1 MYRIGEI
8 AKLAD
13 VTPDT
18 IRYYEKQQ
26 MMEHEVRTEGGF
38 RLYTESDLQRLKF
51 IRYAR
56 QLGFT
61 LESIRELLSIRVDP
75 EHHTCQESKGIVQER
90 LQEVEA
96 RIAELQTMQRSL
108 QRLNDACCGKAHS
121 SVYCSI
127 LEALEQGASGTTTGC
142 LFLELPGLH
151 SRRKLLQTGDIMS
164 RYQHT
169 KGQIKDNAIE
179 ALLHDPLFRQRVEK
193 NKKGKGSYL
202 RKGKHGNRGNWEA
215 SGKKVINFF
224 TTGLLVSVSA

>member
-38 RLYTESDLQRLKF
+38 RLYTKSDLQRLKF

-108 QRLNDACCGKAHS
+108 QRLNDACCGKSHS

-127 LEALEQGASGTTTGC
+127 LEALEQGASGTTSGC
-142 LFLELPGLH
+142 
-151 SRRKLLQTGDIMS
+151 
-164 RYQHT
+164 
-169 KGQIKDNAIE
+169 
-179 ALLHDPLFRQRVEK
+179 
-193 NKKGKGSYL
+193 
-202 RKGKHGNRGNWEA
+202 
-215 SGKKVINFF
+215 
-224 TTGLLVSVSA
+224 